1 MSSSI
6 SSRSPLTATELAGGN
21 RRHLW
26 TALIGIVVSVGLLAW
41 AMRNVNFAEMIA
53 EIRTA
58 KPFPVLLG
66 VFLATGSFVLRAV
79 RWKLLLRADTGTDV
93 PFWPRWHA
101 VAMGFMAN
109 NVLPLR
115 AGELV
120 RAYAISTLGQVRL
133 TGAITSLV
141 VERVFDAL
149 TLVLLLSVG
158 LLLSD
163 LPASTVI
170 AGIPLARIATFA
182 GVGAL
187 IAVVLGALLIA
198 RPEVMERII
207 RGVLPEGGLQ
217 ARLVSIGHGITDGL
231 VGLRSPARLGGVIFW
246 SLAMWLV
253 SAASFYVMF
262 AAFDIKMSF
271 GGALLLQSAMAFGIA
286 VPSTPGFFGPFEAAL
301 VAVLSLFGVSDTTAF
316 SYAVTYH
323 LTTLI
328 PVTLLGLV
336 SLAVSPIAF
345 RDIRAQ
351 TAR

>member
-1 MSSSI
+1 M
-6 SSRSPLTATELAGGN
+6 TATELAGGN

>member
-1 MSSSI
+1 M
-6 SSRSPLTATELAGGN
+6 TATEPTGGS

-26 TALIGIVVSVGLLAW
+26 TALIGIVVSVALLAW
-41 AMRNVNFAEMIA
+41 AMRNVNFSEMIT
-53 EIRTA
+53 EIRGA
-58 KPFPVLLG
+58 KPLPVLLG
-66 VFLATGSFVLRAV
+66 VLLATSSFVLRAV
-79 RWKLLLRADTGTDV
+79 RWKFLLRADTGADV

-109 NVLPLR
+109 NLLPLR

-120 RAYAISTLGQVRL
+120 RAYAISRLGHVRL

-149 TLVLLLSVG
+149 TLVLLLAVG

-182 GVGAL
+182 GAGALVAVAVGAA
-187 IAVVLGALLIA
+187 IIV
-198 RPEVMERII
+198 RPELMERMI
-207 RGVLPEGGLQ
+207 RGILPQGKVQ
-217 ARLVSIGHGITDGL
+217 ARLVSIGHGITEGL
-231 VGLRSPARLGGVIFW
+231 SGLRSPARLAGVIFW
-246 SLAMWLV
+246 SIALWLV
-253 SAASFYVMF
+253 SAASFFVMF
-262 AAFDIKMSF
+262 SAFDINVTF

-301 VAVLSLFGVSDTTAF
+301 VAVLSVFGVSDTTAF

-323 LTTLI
+323 LTTLL

>member
-1 MSSSI
+1 M
-6 SSRSPLTATELAGGN
+6 TATDPRGGN
-21 RRHLW
+21 HRHLW
-26 TALIGIVVSVGLLAW
+26 TALIGIVVSVSLLAW
-41 AMRNVNFAEMIA
+41 AMRNVDFGEMIA

-58 KPFPVLLG
+58 KPLPVVLG
-66 VFLATGSFVLRAV
+66 VLLATGSFVLRAI
-79 RWKLLLRADTGTDV
+79 RWKLLLRTDTGADV

-120 RAYAISTLGQVRL
+120 RAYAISTLGHVRL

-158 LLLSD
+158 LLLLD

-170 AGIPLARIATFA
+170 AGIPLARIATIA

-187 IAVVLGALLIA
+187 VAVATGAVLIA
-198 RPEVMERII
+198 QPQLMERIL
-207 RGVLPEGGLQ
+207 RAVLPEGKML

-231 VGLRSPARLGGVIFW
+231 AGLRSPARLAGVIFW
-246 SLAMWLV
+246 SLVLWLV

-262 AAFDIKMSF
+262 FAFDIQVSF
-271 GGALLLQSAMAFGIA
+271 GGALLVQSAMAFGIA
-286 VPSTPGFFGPFEAAL
+286 VPSTPGYFGPFEAAL
-301 VAVLSLFGVSDTTAF
+301 VAVLSLFGISDTTAF

-323 LTTLI
+323 LTTLL

-351 TAR
+351 SAR

>member
-1 MSSSI
+1 
-6 SSRSPLTATELAGGN
+6 LTATEPSGGTG
-21 RRHLW
+21 RHLW
-26 TALIGIVVSVGLLAW
+26 TALLGVVVSVALLAW
-41 AMRNVNFAEMIA
+41 AMRNVNFSEMAA

-58 KPFPVLLG
+58 RPLPVLLG
-66 VFLATGSFVLRAV
+66 VLLATTSFALRAV
-79 RWKLLLRADTGTDV
+79 RWKLLLRADTGVDV

-109 NVLPLR
+109 NLLPLR

-120 RAYAISTLGQVRL
+120 RAYAISILGKVRL

-158 LLLSD
+158 LFLSN

-170 AGIPLARIATFA
+170 AGIPLARIATYA
-182 GVGAL
+182 GAGALVAVAVGA
-187 IAVVLGALLIA
+187 VLIA
-198 RPEVMERII
+198 RPDLMERVI
-207 RGVLPEGGLQ
+207 RRVLPEGRLQ
-217 ARLVSIGHGITDGL
+217 ATLVSIGTGITDGL
-231 VGLRSPARLGGVIFW
+231 SGLRSPTRLAGVVFW
-246 SLAMWLV
+246 SLVMWLV

-262 AAFDIKMSF
+262 FAFGINVTF
-271 GGALLLQSAMAFGIA
+271 GGAVLLQSAMAFGIA
-286 VPSTPGFFGPFEAAL
+286 VPSTPGYFGPFEAAL
-301 VAVLSLFGVSDTTAF
+301 VAVLGLFGVSDTTAF

-323 LTTLI
+323 ISTLL
-328 PVTLLGLV
+328 PVTLLGML

-351 TAR
+351 TRK

>member
-1 MSSSI
+1 M
-6 SSRSPLTATELAGGN
+6 TATESAGGN
-21 RRHLW
+21 RRHVW
-26 TALIGIVVSVGLLAW
+26 TALIGIAVSVGLLAW
-41 AMRNVNFAEMIA
+41 AMRNVNFGEMLA

-58 KPFPVLLG
+58 KPWPVIIGIL
-66 VFLATGSFVLRAV
+66 LATGSFVLRAI
-79 RWKLLLRADTGTDV
+79 RWKYLLRADTGANV

-120 RAYAISTLGQVRL
+120 RAYAISTLGNVRM

-149 TLVLLLSVG
+149 TLVLLLAMG

-182 GVGAL
+182 GIGAMIAVAFGAL
-187 IAVVLGALLIA
+187 III
-198 RPEVMERII
+198 RPELTERLI
-207 RGVLPEGGLQ
+207 RAVLPEGKLQ
-217 ARLVSIGHGITDGL
+217 ARLVSIGHGVTDGL
-231 VGLRSPARLGGVIFW
+231 SGLRSPARLAGVIFW
-246 SLAMWLV
+246 SLALWLM

-262 AAFDIKMSF
+262 AAFDIKVSF

-323 LTTLI
+323 LTTLV
-328 PVTLLGLV
+328 PVTLLGLI

-351 TAR
+351 AR

>member
-1 MSSSI
+1 M
-6 SSRSPLTATELAGGN
+6 TATEPAGGN

-41 AMRNVNFAEMIA
+41 AMRNVDFGEMIA

-58 KPFPVLLG
+58 KPLPVMLG
-66 VFLATGSFVLRAV
+66 VVLATGSFVLRAI

-120 RAYAISTLGQVRL
+120 RAYAIATLGKVRL

-187 IAVVLGALLIA
+187 VAVIIGAVLIA
-198 RPEVMERII
+198 KPEVMERII
-207 RGVLPEGGLQ
+207 RGVLPEGSLQ
-217 ARLVSIGHGITDGL
+217 ARLISIGHGITDGL

-246 SLAMWLV
+246 SLALWLV

-262 AAFDIKMSF
+262 AAFDIEVSF
-271 GGALLLQSAMAFGIA
+271 GGAILLQSAMAFGIA

-323 LTTLI
+323 LTTLL

>member
-1 MSSSI
+1 
-6 SSRSPLTATELAGGN
+6 LTATELAGGN

>member
-1 MSSSI
+1 
-6 SSRSPLTATELAGGN
+6 LTATEPSGGAG
-21 RRHLW
+21 RHLW
-26 TALIGIVVSVGLLAW
+26 TALLGVVVSVALLAW
-41 AMRNVNFAEMIA
+41 AMRNVNFSEMAA

-58 KPFPVLLG
+58 RPLPVLLG
-66 VFLATGSFVLRAV
+66 VLLATTSFALRAV
-79 RWKLLLRADTGTDV
+79 RWKLLLRADTGIDV

-109 NVLPLR
+109 NLLPLR

-120 RAYAISTLGQVRL
+120 RAYAISTLGKVRL

-158 LLLSD
+158 LLLSN
-163 LPASTVI
+163 LPALTVV
-170 AGIPLARIATFA
+170 AGIPLARVATYA

-187 IAVVLGALLIA
+187 VAVAVGAVIIA
-198 RPEVMERII
+198 RPDLMERVI
-207 RGVLPEGGLQ
+207 RRVLPEGRLQ
-217 ARLVSIGHGITDGL
+217 ATLVSIGHGITDGL
-231 VGLRSPARLGGVIFW
+231 SELRSPARLAGVVGW
-246 SLAMWLV
+246 SLVMWLV
-253 SAASFYVMF
+253 SAASFYAMF
-262 AAFDIKMSF
+262 FAFGINVTF

-286 VPSTPGFFGPFEAAL
+286 VPSTPGYFGPFEAAI
-301 VAVLSLFGVSDTTAF
+301 VAVLGFFGVSDTTGF

-323 LTTLI
+323 ISTLL
-328 PVTLLGLV
+328 PVTLLGML

-351 TAR
+351 TRK

>member
-1 MSSSI
+1 
-6 SSRSPLTATELAGGN
+6 LTATEPAGGN
-21 RRHLW
+21 RRHVW
-26 TALIGIVVSVGLLAW
+26 TALIGIGISVALLAW
-41 AMRNVNFAEMIA
+41 AMRNVNFGEMIS
-53 EIRTA
+53 EIRGA
-58 KPFPVLLG
+58 KPLPVLVG
-66 VFLATGSFVLRAV
+66 VILATGSFVLRAV
-79 RWKLLLRADTGTDV
+79 RWKLLLRADTGVDV

-109 NVLPLR
+109 NLLPLR

-120 RAYAISTLGQVRL
+120 RAYAISRLGHVRF

-149 TLVLLLSVG
+149 TLVLLLAVG
-158 LLLSD
+158 LFLSD
-163 LPASTVI
+163 LPATTVI
-170 AGIPLARIATFA
+170 AGIPLARIAAFA
-182 GVGAL
+182 GA
-187 IAVVLGALLIA
+187 GALLAVAIGAAIIA
-198 RPEVMERII
+198 RPELLERMI
-207 RGVLPEGGLQ
+207 RGILPIGTLQ
-217 ARLVSIGHGITDGL
+217 ARLVSVGHGVTEGL
-231 VGLRSPARLGGVIFW
+231 SGLRSPARLAGVIFW
-246 SLAMWLV
+246 SIALWLV
-253 SAASFYVMF
+253 SAASFFVMF
-262 AAFDIKMSF
+262 SAFDIKVTF

-301 VAVLSLFGVSDTTAF
+301 VAVLGVFGVSDTTAF

-323 LTTLI
+323 LTTLL

>member
-1 MSSSI
+1 M
-6 SSRSPLTATELAGGN
+6 TAAEPSGGN

-41 AMRNVNFAEMIA
+41 AMRNVNFGEMIA

-66 VFLATGSFVLRAV
+66 VLLATASFVLRAV

-115 AGELV
+115 AGEFV
-120 RAYAISTLGQVRL
+120 RAYAISTLGNVRL

-149 TLVLLLSVG
+149 TLVLLLSIG

-170 AGIPLARIATFA
+170 AGIPLAKIATFA
-182 GVGAL
+182 G
-187 IAVVLGALLIA
+187 LGALVAVAVGTVLIA
-198 RPEVMERII
+198 RPDLMERII
-207 RGVLPEGGLQ
+207 RGVLPEGKLQ

-231 VGLRSPARLGGVIFW
+231 VGLRSPARLFGVVFW
-246 SLAMWLV
+246 SLALWLV

-262 AAFDIKMSF
+262 SAFDIEVSF

-323 LTTLI
+323 LTTLL

-351 TAR
+351 TSR

>member
-1 MSSSI
+1 M
-6 SSRSPLTATELAGGN
+6 TATEPPGAN

-26 TALIGIVVSVGLLAW
+26 TALIGVVITIALLAW
-41 AMRNVNFAEMIA
+41 SMRNVDFSEMMA

-58 KPFPVLLG
+58 KPVPVLLG
-66 VFLATGSFVLRAV
+66 VLLATGSFVLRAV
-79 RWKLLLRADTGTDV
+79 RWKLLLRADTGVDV

-109 NVLPLR
+109 NLLPLR

-120 RAYAISTLGQVRL
+120 RAYAISTLGNVRL

-149 TLVLLLSVG
+149 TLVLLLSLG
-158 LLLSD
+158 LLLSN

-182 GVGAL
+182 AVGAL
-187 IAVVLGALLIA
+187 AAVVVGAALIA
-198 RPEVMERII
+198 RPQVMERII
-207 RGVLPEGGLQ
+207 RRLLPEGQLQ
-217 ARLVSIGHGITDGL
+217 ARLVSVGHGVTEGL
-231 VGLRSPARLGGVIFW
+231 GGLRSPARLAGVVFW

-262 AAFDIKMSF
+262 SAFDIDVSL

-286 VPSTPGFFGPFEAAL
+286 VPSTPGYFGPFEAAI
-301 VAVLSLFGVSDTTAF
+301 VAVLGLFGVSDTTGF

-323 LTTLI
+323 ITTLL
-328 PVTLLGLV
+328 PVTLLGMV
-336 SLAVSPIAF
+336 SLAVSPIAI

-351 TAR
+351 AAR

>member
-1 MSSSI
+1 M
-6 SSRSPLTATELAGGN
+6 TAAEPSGGN

-26 TALIGIVVSVGLLAW
+26 TALIGLGVSIGLLAW
-41 AMRNVNFAEMIA
+41 SMRNVNFAEMMA

-58 KPFPVLLG
+58 RPLPVLLG
-66 VFLATGSFVLRAV
+66 VLLATGSFVVRAV
-79 RWKLLLRADTGTDV
+79 RWKLLLRADTGVDV

-109 NVLPLR
+109 NLLPLR

-120 RAYAISTLGQVRL
+120 RAYAISTLGHVRL

-149 TLVLLLSVG
+149 TLVLLLSLG
-158 LLLSD
+158 LLLSN

-170 AGIPLARIATFA
+170 AGIPLARIATVA
-182 GVGAL
+182 GA
-187 IAVVLGALLIA
+187 GALLAVIVGA
-198 RPEVMERII
+198 VLVSQPQLMERII
-207 RGVLPEGGLQ
+207 RRLLPEGRLQ
-217 ARLVSIGHGITDGL
+217 ARLVSVGHGITEGL
-231 VGLRSPARLGGVIFW
+231 IGLRSPVRLAGVVFW
-246 SLAMWLV
+246 SLVLWLMG
-253 SAASFYVMF
+253 AGSFYVMF
-262 AAFDIKMSF
+262 SAFDIGVSF

-286 VPSTPGFFGPFEAAL
+286 VPSTPGYFGPFEAAI
-301 VAVLSLFGVSDTTAF
+301 VAVLSLFGISDTTAF

-323 LTTLI
+323 VATLL
-328 PVTLLGLV
+328 PVTLLGML

-351 TAR
+351 ASR

>member
-1 MSSSI
+1 M
-6 SSRSPLTATELAGGN
+6 TVTEPAGGN

-41 AMRNVNFAEMIA
+41 AMRNVNFGEMFA

-58 KPFPVLLG
+58 KPLPVVLGVLL
-66 VFLATGSFVLRAV
+66 ATASFVLRAV

-115 AGELV
+115 AGEFV
-120 RAYAISTLGQVRL
+120 RAYAIARLGNVRL

-149 TLVLLLSVG
+149 TLVLLLSLG

-170 AGIPLARIATFA
+170 AGIPLARIATLA

-187 IAVVLGALLIA
+187 IAVAVGTVLIA
-198 RPEVMERII
+198 RPDLMEHILRA
-207 RGVLPEGGLQ
+207 VLPAGKVL
-217 ARLVSIGHGITDGL
+217 ARLVSIGHGITEGL
-231 VGLRSPARLGGVIFW
+231 VGLRSPARLAGVIFW
-246 SLAMWLV
+246 SLAMWMV

-262 AAFDIKMSF
+262 AAFDIKVSF

-323 LTTLI
+323 LTTLL

>member
-1 MSSSI
+1 M
-6 SSRSPLTATELAGGN
+6 TAAESTGGN
-21 RRHLW
+21 RRHLL
-26 TALIGIVVSVGLLAW
+26 TALVGIVVSVALLAW
-41 AMRNVNFAEMIA
+41 AMRNVNFAEMMA

-58 KPFPVLLG
+58 RPLPVLLG
-66 VFLATGSFVLRAV
+66 VALATASFVLRAV
-79 RWKLLLRADTGTDV
+79 RWRLLLRADTGTDV

-109 NVLPLR
+109 NLLPLR

-120 RAYAISTLGQVRL
+120 RAYAISTLGHVRF
-133 TGAITSLV
+133 TGAVTSLV

-149 TLVLLLSVG
+149 TLVLFLAVG
-158 LLLSD
+158 LLLSN

-170 AGIPLARIATFA
+170 AGVPLSRIATVA
-182 GVGAL
+182 GAGAL
-187 IAVVLGALLIA
+187 VAVAIGAAIIV
-198 RPEVMERII
+198 RPQLMERII
-207 RGVLPEGGLQ
+207 RAILPAGSLQ
-217 ARLVSIGHGITDGL
+217 ARLVSIGHGIADGMA
-231 VGLRSPARLGGVIFW
+231 GLRSPARLAGVIFW
-246 SLAMWLV
+246 SVVLWLV
-253 SAASFYVMF
+253 SAASFFVMF
-262 AAFDIKMSF
+262 AAFDINVTF

-301 VAVLSLFGVSDTTAF
+301 VAVLSVFGVSDTTAF

-328 PVTLLGLV
+328 PVTLLGLI

>member
-1 MSSSI
+1 M
-6 SSRSPLTATELAGGN
+6 TATEPPGGR

-41 AMRNVNFAEMIA
+41 SMRNVNFSDMAA
-53 EIRTA
+53 EIRSA
-58 KPFPVLLG
+58 KPLPVLLG
-66 VFLATGSFVLRAV
+66 VLLATGSFVLRAV
-79 RWKLLLRADTGTDV
+79 RWRLLLRADTGVDV

-109 NVLPLR
+109 NLLPLR

-120 RAYAISTLGQVRL
+120 RAYAISTLGHVRM

-149 TLVLLLSVG
+149 SLVLLLSLG
-158 LLLSD
+158 LLLSS
-163 LPASTVI
+163 LPMSTVI

-187 IAVVLGALLIA
+187 VAVAVGAVIIA
-198 RPEVMERII
+198 RPEMTERLL
-207 RGVLPEGGLQ
+207 RRLLPEG
-217 ARLVSIGHGITDGL
+217 RLRASLISIGHGITEGL
-231 VGLRSPARLGGVIFW
+231 SGLRSPARLAGVVFW
-246 SLAMWLV
+246 SVVIWLV

-262 AAFDIKMSF
+262 SAFDINVSF

-286 VPSTPGFFGPFEAAL
+286 VPSTPGYFGPFEAAL
-301 VAVLSLFGVSDTTAF
+301 VAVLGLFGVSDTTGF

-323 LTTLI
+323 ITTLL
-328 PVTLLGLV
+328 PVTLLGMV

-351 TAR
+351 AAR

>member
-1 MSSSI
+1 M
-6 SSRSPLTATELAGGN
+6 TAVDARGGK

-41 AMRNVNFAEMIA
+41 AMRNVNFGEMVA

-58 KPFPVLLG
+58 RPLPVLLG
-66 VFLATGSFVLRAV
+66 VLLATASFVLRAV

-120 RAYAISTLGQVRL
+120 RAYAISTLGHVRF

-149 TLVLLLSVG
+149 TLVLLLAVG
-158 LLLSD
+158 LLLSH
-163 LPASTVI
+163 LPVSTMI
-170 AGIPLARIATFA
+170 AGIPLARIATVA
-182 GVGAL
+182 GAGAL
-187 IAVVLGALLIA
+187 VAVMIGAVLIA
-198 RPEVMERII
+198 RPQLMERIL
-207 RGVLPEGGLQ
+207 RGVLPEGKAL
-217 ARLVSIGHGITDGL
+217 ARLVSIAHGITDGL
-231 VGLRSPARLGGVIFW
+231 VGLRSPARLAGVIFW
-246 SLAMWLV
+246 SLAIWLV
-253 SAASFYVMF
+253 SAASFFVMF
-262 AAFDIKMSF
+262 SAFDIQVSF
-271 GGALLLQSAMAFGIA
+271 GGAVLLQSAMAFGIA
-286 VPSTPGFFGPFEAAL
+286 VPSTPGFFGPFEAAI

-323 LTTLI
+323 LTTLL

-345 RDIRAQ
+345 RDLKAQ
-351 TAR
+351 SAR

>member
-1 MSSSI
+1 M
-6 SSRSPLTATELAGGN
+6 TATEPAGGK
-21 RRHLW
+21 RRHLL
-26 TALIGIVVSVGLLAW
+26 TALVGIGVSVALLAW
-41 AMRNVNFAEMIA
+41 AMRNVNFADMMA

-58 KPFPVLLG
+58 RPLPVLLG
-66 VFLATGSFVLRAV
+66 VALATASFVLRAV
-79 RWKLLLRADTGTDV
+79 RWRLLLRADTGTDV

-109 NVLPLR
+109 NLLPLR

-120 RAYAISTLGQVRL
+120 RAYAIATLGHVRF

-149 TLVLLLSVG
+149 TLVLFLAVG
-158 LLLSD
+158 LLLSN
-163 LPASTVI
+163 LPASTMI
-170 AGIPLARIATFA
+170 AGVPLSRIATVA
-182 GVGAL
+182 GAGAL
-187 IAVVLGALLIA
+187 VAVAIGAAIII
-198 RPEVMERII
+198 RPQVMERLI
-207 RGVLPEGGLQ
+207 RAILPDGSVQ
-217 ARLVSIGHGITDGL
+217 ARLVSIGHGIAEGMA
-231 VGLRSPARLGGVIFW
+231 GLRSPARLAGVIFW
-246 SLAMWLV
+246 SLVLWLV
-253 SAASFYVMF
+253 SAASFFVMF
-262 AAFDIKMSF
+262 AAFDIDVTF

-301 VAVLSLFGVSDTTAF
+301 VAVLSVFGVSDTTAF

-323 LTTLI
+323 LTTLV
-328 PVTLLGLV
+328 PVTLLGLI

>member
-1 MSSSI
+1 M
-6 SSRSPLTATELAGGN
+6 TAAEPVGGN

-26 TALIGIVVSVGLLAW
+26 TALIGIVVSVALLAW
-41 AMRNVNFAEMIA
+41 AMRNVNFSEMA
-53 EIRTA
+53 TEIRRA
-58 KPFPVLLG
+58 RPVPVLLG
-66 VFLATGSFVLRAV
+66 VLLATGSFVLRAV
-79 RWKLLLRADTGTDV
+79 RWKLLLRADTGVDV

-109 NVLPLR
+109 NLLPLR

-120 RAYAISTLGQVRL
+120 RAYAISTLGHVRL

-170 AGIPLARIATFA
+170 AGIPLARIATYA
-182 GVGAL
+182 GVGAMF
-187 IAVVLGALLIA
+187 AVAVGATIIA
-198 RPEVMERII
+198 RPELMERII
-207 RGVLPEGGLQ
+207 RALLPAGKLQ
-217 ARLVSIGHGITDGL
+217 AGLVSISHGIADGL
-231 VGLRSPARLGGVIFW
+231 SGLRSPARLAGVVFW

-253 SAASFYVMF
+253 SAASFFAMF
-262 AAFDIKMSF
+262 FAFDIDVSF
-271 GGALLLQSAMAFGIA
+271 GGAMLLQSAMAFGIA
-286 VPSTPGFFGPFEAAL
+286 VPSTPGYFGPFEAAI
-301 VAVLSLFGVSDTTAF
+301 VAVLGLFGVSDTTGF

-323 LTTLI
+323 LSTLL

-336 SLAVSPIAF
+336 SLAISPIAF

-351 TAR
+351 TKK

>member
-1 MSSSI
+1 
-6 SSRSPLTATELAGGN
+6 LTAVDARGGN

-41 AMRNVNFAEMIA
+41 AMRNVDFGEMIR

-58 KPFPVLLG
+58 RPLPVLLG
-66 VFLATGSFVLRAV
+66 VLLATASFVLRAV

-120 RAYAISTLGQVRL
+120 RAYAISTLGHVRF

-149 TLVLLLSVG
+149 TLVLLLAVG
-158 LLLSD
+158 LLLSN
-163 LPASTVI
+163 LPASTMI

-182 GVGAL
+182 GAGAMV
-187 IAVVLGALLIA
+187 AVVIGAVLIA
-198 RPEVMERII
+198 RPQLMEQILRSM
-207 RGVLPEGGLQ
+207 LPEGKAL

-231 VGLRSPARLGGVIFW
+231 VGLRSPARLAGVIFW
-246 SLAMWLV
+246 SLAIWLV
-253 SAASFYVMF
+253 GAASFFVMF
-262 AAFDIKMSF
+262 SAFDIRVSF
-271 GGALLLQSAMAFGIA
+271 GGAVLLQSAMAFGIA

>member
-1 MSSSI
+1 
-6 SSRSPLTATELAGGN
+6 
-21 RRHLW
+21 
-26 TALIGIVVSVGLLAW
+26 
-41 AMRNVNFAEMIA
+41 
-53 EIRTA
+53 
-58 KPFPVLLG
+58 
-66 VFLATGSFVLRAV
+66 
-79 RWKLLLRADTGTDV
+79 
-93 PFWPRWHA
+93 
-101 VAMGFMAN
+101 
-109 NVLPLR
+109 
-115 AGELV
+115 
-120 RAYAISTLGQVRL
+120 
-133 TGAITSLV
+133 
-141 VERVFDAL
+141 
-149 TLVLLLSVG
+149 
-158 LLLSD
+158 
-163 LPASTVI
+163 
-170 AGIPLARIATFA
+170 
-182 GVGAL
+182 
-187 IAVVLGALLIA
+187 
-198 RPEVMERII
+198 MERII